1 MRSLSRQRQHGGL
14 SIQMLVLLVPTI
26 LLMMGFAIDLG
37 RMYMIR
43 AELKQATNAMALA
56 AATRLTGNDT
66 ALDEAATATQRAR
79 AVLNGIGNRYN
90 FGGSIIGDT
99 DGFLTSAV
107 ESPAFFT
114 TAAAAIGEGDNAG
127 NSGDG
132 GAGTSKYVR
141 VQATAEAPLT
151 FFALLSLGQERK
163 TTIAALSV
171 AGQSAPLCQGCGI
184 ETFAIAG
191 IDASDTTHFGFQVGS
206 RYTFA
211 CNCNGNPPP
220 APLPDSVSLL
230 RYQVINRQNDDATVF
245 TDPAQQIFR
254 IGADGLPSDANA
266 ARSCLTIGAA
276 EDVWVGTEPIA
287 CNQNRT
293 PNLVQSMLCGV
304 AARFDPTALPTVCE
318 QITDIATISTLRPAD
333 TDLTDLSD
341 YASYTGNGRRV
352 ITVAVVETLQNTG
365 MTVLGFRQFLVDP
378 LLNGTTINP
387 ADQAGRFPVIY
398 MGNPVPLRQGRFDGN
413 CGVTTGPGK
422 VVLYR

>member
-1 MRSLSRQRQHGGL
+1 
-14 SIQMLVLLVPTI
+14 MLVLLVPTI

-37 RMYMIR
+37 RMYLIR

-56 AATRLTGNDT
+56 AAARLTGNDT
-66 ALDEAATATQRAR
+66 ALDEATTATQRAR
-79 AVLNGIGNRYN
+79 SVLGGIGNKYN
-90 FGGSIIGDT
+90 FGGSIVGDT

-114 TAAAAIGEGDNAG
+114 TAAGAIGEGDNAG

-132 GAGTSKYVR
+132 GAATSKYVR

-163 TTIAALSV
+163 TTIAAVSV

-184 ETFAIAG
+184 ETFAIGA
-191 IDASDTTHFGFQVGS
+191 IDTGDTTNFGFQVGS

-220 APLPDSVSLL
+220 GPLPDSVSLI
-230 RYQVINRQNDDATVF
+230 RYQVINRQNDEATVF
-245 TDPAQQIFR
+245 TDPAQQTFR
-254 IGADGLPSDANA
+254 VGMDGLPSDVLSTK
-266 ARSCLTIGAA
+266 SCLTIGAA
-276 EDVWVGTEPIA
+276 EDVWAGTEPIA

-293 PNLVQSMLCGV
+293 PALVQAMLCGI
-304 AARFDPTALPTVCE
+304 AARFDPTALPGTCDSV
-318 QITDIATISTLRPAD
+318 TDIATLSTLRPPD
-333 TDLTDLSD
+333 TDLTDVAD

-352 ITVAVVETLQNTG
+352 ITIAVVETLQNTG

-387 ADQAGRFPVIY
+387 ADGSGRFPVIY
-398 MGNPVPLRQGRFDGN
+398 IGSSVPIRQGRFDGS
-413 CGVTTGPGK
+413 CGATTGPGK